1 VELWALTGGSGF
13 LGLHLS
19 RRLLAQGFAV
29 RSLDLERGPVPGVQ
43 ALVGDLRSARSARA
57 LCQDADVVVHAA
69 AALPIR
75 GSSIGETNVAGTA
88 TVLAAAAEAGVRRVV
103 FISSSVVYGIPGP
116 EPSRETLPPAPI
128 DAYGASKVEAE
139 RICRE
144 FGARGL
150 EVTILRPQ
158 AFVGPERLG
167 IFGILFGWI
176 REGRRIYMLGPGTN
190 RYQLLSVDD
199 LVEAV
204 VLSGL
209 SHVSG
214 ETLNLGA
221 TEFGT
226 VADDL
231 AGLIRHAGSRSR
243 LTSVPARPVRL
254 LLRALDAAG
263 LSPLSSWHYRS
274 ADKDCSVSCT
284 KAERLLGWRPRL
296 SNLEA
301 LSTAYDWFA
310 ARVAQTP
317 VEIGQTHRTSWDERA
332 LGLVRKVS

>member
-19 RRLLAQGFAV
+19 RRLLADGFTV
-29 RSLDLERGPVPGVQ
+29 RSLDLEPLAVPGVQ
-43 ALVGDLRSARSARA
+43 ALVGDVRSERNARA

-69 AALPIR
+69 AALPMR
-75 GSSIGETNVAGTA
+75 GSSVGDTNVAGTA
-88 TVLAAAAEAGVRRVV
+88 TVLAAAAEGGVRRVV
-103 FISSSVVYGIPGP
+103 FISSSVVYGIRADQ
-116 EPSRETLPPAPI
+116 PSNETAPTAPI
-128 DAYGASKVEAE
+128 DAYGASKLEAE

-167 IFGILFGWI
+167 IFGILFRWI
-176 REGRRIYMLGPGTN
+176 SEGRRIYTLGPGTN
-190 RYQLLSVDD
+190 RYQLLSVED

-204 VLSGL
+204 VLSGR
-209 SHVSG
+209 SRVSG
-214 ETLNLGA
+214 VTLNLGA

-243 LTSVPARPVRL
+243 LTSIPARPVRL
-254 LLRALDAAG
+254 LLRGLDTAG

-274 ADKDCSVSCT
+274 ADKDCSVSCA

-301 LSTAYDWFA
+301 LSSAYDWFA
-310 ARVAQTP
+310 ARPAQKPVA
-317 VEIGQTHRTSWDERA
+317 IGQTHVTSWDERA